1 MAADQLAIELS
12 ADQERPIPFA
22 NSGWNYLNDQSGGG
36 NYSSGQSTLDTSS
49 LANNA
54 GYLDPKS
61 LTLAVPG
68 SIRTKASAA
77 SAISSSPFMLALKNW
92 YGQLIHYFT
101 ADLNSTNIIQQTPF
115 LNVFQHFKLMSTLSW
130 DDIRK
135 DGSLMGF
142 YPDSSTSWDIVTVQ
156 DTATPSN
163 YTKGYGIVN
172 NSDYVPQSA
181 TVLNTVA
188 AGYRPVGGNEGMLKR
203 QQWICYDGV
212 TAASGITN
220 TRLYAASAAQLQQ
233 VLKSNISTTST
244 TEIIYRFVAIIPLY
258 QLNHLFAE
266 LPLMKGAFFRF
277 QLQFNQV
284 NLSYTAAASG
294 GAGLPGMLVV
304 AGDAWPTVTVS
315 NPFGGGTN
323 PVMLADR
330 ASGNGSYAI
339 DGAAGDTYTTEL
351 RIGTTAW
358 SDGTANAGPGMQQVR
373 LYYRMVTMSPADE
386 AAYAA
391 SAVHRVRYRDLY
403 QYTLSNVTSGSNPTQ
418 LLWNAVAR
426 PRELLMVPV
435 AASQTIGTLTN
446 PNGLLTPF
454 DSSPATTCPMAH
466 ITNFQVNLSGTAIFP
481 IPISYGFTEFLQEL
495 RKTGVNYGQTPGLS
509 SGLIGFEDF
518 MNNYAYVYVNLD
530 GYCLPSMDDIAKSIS
545 VSFTSQSGLT
555 TDWLCFCSHERELE
569 LNVLSGQIISYK

>member
-61 LTLAVPG
+61 LTLAVPV
-68 SIRTKASAA
+68 SMRIASSAA
-77 SAISSSPFMLALKNW
+77 AAINTAAYALALKNW

-115 LNVFQHFKLMSTLSW
+115 LNVYQHFKLMSTLSW
-130 DDIRK
+130 DDVRK

-142 YPDSSTSWDIVTVQ
+142 YPDDSSSWTI
-156 DTATPSN
+156 TAAASAVGT
-163 YTKGYGIVN
+163 GIVN
-172 NSDYVPQSA
+172 NTNYPLTDTSINAALSANEPQSA
-181 TVLNTVA
+181 FNSGMFQRQKWLAYTTIDSTGAA
-188 AGYRPVGGNEGMLKR
+188 AGGR
-203 QQWICYDGV
+203 Q
-212 TAASGITN
+212 
-220 TRLYAASAAQLQQ
+220 YAASQTQLAQ
-233 VLKSNISTTST
+233 VLKSYISVCSTTDL
-244 TEIIYRFVAIIPLY
+244 IYRLVAIIPLY

-277 QLQFNQV
+277 QMQFNQV
-284 NLSYTAAASG
+284 NMSTTAMTAAAG
-294 GAGLPGMLVV
+294 N
-304 AGDAWPTVTVS
+304 WPTVTVS

-323 PVMLADR
+323 PVMLASR
-330 ASGNGSYAI
+330 IAENGATAI
-339 DGAAGDTYTTEL
+339 TAAAATYTFEL
-351 RIGTTAW
+351 RVGTTAW

-403 QYTLSNVTSGSNPTQ
+403 QYTLANVTSGSNPTQ

-426 PRELLMVPV
+426 PRELLMVPL
-435 AASQTIGTLTN
+435 AASQTIGAITN
-446 PNGLLTPF
+446 PHGLLTPF